1 MYICKHKLSKLK
13 LRVDLKVPTPS
24 GWIEKVLDDFAS
36 FLQDHANCER
46 KASAVATS
54 FVAKYPDR
62 NKIMPMLIDTAIE
75 ELEHFREV
83 YAIMQL
89 KGVSLKHEI
98 EEDVYV
104 KELIALCRTGREER
118 FMDRLIL
125 ASLLECRGAERFK
138 IIYENVQDVDLKVFY
153 HRLWACEAKHAETY
167 VVMAL
172 QYFDENVVYKRLHEL
187 TDLEGA
193 IMLKQPFTAKM
204 H

>member
-1 MYICKHKLSKLK
+1 MK
-13 LRVDLKVPTPS
+13 LRVDIKTPTPV
-24 GWIEKVLDDFAS
+24 GWIQKVLQDFPS

-62 NKIMPMLIDTAIE
+62 NEIMPLLIETAIE

-83 YAIMQL
+83 YNIMQL
-89 KGVSLKHEI
+89 KGVALKHEI
-98 EEDVYV
+98 EEDIYV
-104 KELIALCRTGREER
+104 KELIALCRNGREER

-138 IIYENVQDVDLKVFY
+138 IIYENITDNELKTFY
-153 HRLWACEAKHAETY
+153 HRLWACEAKHAEIY

-172 QYFDENVVYKRLHEL
+172 KYFDEDTVYKRLHEL
-187 TDLEGA
+187 TEIEGK